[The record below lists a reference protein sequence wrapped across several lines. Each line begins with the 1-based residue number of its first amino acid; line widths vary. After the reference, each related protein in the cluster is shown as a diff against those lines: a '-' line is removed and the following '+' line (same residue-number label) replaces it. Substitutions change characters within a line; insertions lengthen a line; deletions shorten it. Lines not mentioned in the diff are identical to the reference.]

1 MLIIINKN
9 TFNEKLYIIMLGKYE
24 IDIHINIEIAI
35 KIIEI
40 NILCEVF
47 IFSLE

>member
-9 TFNEKLYIIMLGKYE
+9 TFNEKLYLIMLDKYD
-24 IDIHINIEIAI
+24 IDIHINIEKVIN
-35 KIIEI
+35 IIEI
-40 NILCEVF
+40 NTLREVF